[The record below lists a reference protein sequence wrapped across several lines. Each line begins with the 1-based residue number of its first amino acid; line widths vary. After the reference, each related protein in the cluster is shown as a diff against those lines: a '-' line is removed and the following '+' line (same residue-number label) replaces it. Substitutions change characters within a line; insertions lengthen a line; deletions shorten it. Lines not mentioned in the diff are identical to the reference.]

1 MVFAATLK
9 ANLNMHSLAFILI
22 VAYLL
27 GSIPFGLLLVKTVR
41 GQDVRKQG
49 SGNIGATNVLRTGSK
64 GLAILTLLLDM
75 GKGIAAV
82 LIASAL
88 AGGQMDAAVLAALL
102 AIVGHVFPVWLRFR
116 GGKGVATAFGA
127 FLALN
132 VWMAL
137 ASFIVF
143 MIVVLLTRYVSLAS
157 IAGAISFPVL
167 VLLVRPAAQSLLFEI
182 VVCCCAA
189 LIVLRHQKNISRL
202 IHGVE
207 YRFGKTG
214 PRTQ

>member
-1 MVFAATLK
+1 
-9 ANLNMHSLAFILI
+9 MHSLAFILI

-27 GSIPFGLLLVKTVR
+27 GSVPFGFLLVRTVR
-41 GQDVRKQG
+41 GLDVRKQG

-64 GLAILTLLLDM
+64 ALAILTLLLDM
-75 GKGIAAV
+75 GKGAAAV

-88 AGGQMDAAVLAALL
+88 SGGQQDVMVLAALL

-127 FLALN
+127 FLALSI
-132 VWMAL
+132 WMAL
-137 ASFIVF
+137 ASFGVF
-143 MIVVLLTRYVSLAS
+143 VIVVLLTRYVSLAS
-157 IAGAISFPVL
+157 ILGAIAFPVL
-167 VLLVRPAAQSLLFEI
+167 TFVVRPGAETLLYKI

-189 LIVLRHQKNISRL
+189 LIVVRHQKNILRL
-202 IHGVE
+202 IHGAE

-214 PRTQ
+214 QRVQ